1 MNNARNRTLLSDEE
15 LALLKISDPPPG
27 GCRAFKAKG
36 CSNCF
41 NTGYS
46 GRQAILEIMKIDETL
61 KSMILKTSD
70 SNQIKAIALDHGMQT
85 LRQNG
90 IEKVVKGTTTV
101 AEVLRVT
108 QE

>member
-1 MNNARNRTLLSDEE
+1 MV
-15 LALLKISDPPPG
+15 
-27 GCRAFKAKG
+27 
-36 CSNCF
+36 
-41 NTGYS
+41 
-46 GRQAILEIMKIDETL
+46 IDETL

-70 SNQIKAIALDHGMQT
+70 SNQIKAIALKNGMQT

-90 IEKVVKGTTTV
+90 IDKVLAGKTTV